1 MKYLIHHLHVY
12 TTKAADDD
20 DESYNDTIP
29 AEGCETV
36 LGDIIDEKLDGED
49 GNDECYH

>member
-49 GNDECYH
+49 GNDKCYH